1 MDNFTVI
8 TKLPGRLVKFSSP
21 EEVIDLSSENFAEA
35 LNFAQE
41 YAEKGGYVV
50 SVLNYR
56 LGEYLVNQAGGTN
69 LGTLLFYKS
78 YSRPQIRPCN
88 DFAVTGIRLS
98 QSRSEY
104 FNAIAEIKSE
114 LEAGRTYQVNYT
126 TSVEFNF
133 FGCPLAFFIHS
144 LKTQPTAYNTII
156 KLQDKHIISATP
168 ELFFCA
174 EGRSIYSR
182 PMKGTCR
189 LDQGEDFL
197 KNDEKNIAENVM
209 IVDLLRNDLN
219 RICDNVHV
227 PELLEV
233 EEYKSLYQMTSKI
246 CGTLRE
252 KSFRKIIEALFPCGS
267 ITGAPKKSTME
278 IIRRVESF
286 ERGLYTGSIGLNSKD
301 RMLHAIAIRTVEL
314 ENGKGRMGAGSGITV
329 CSEPAEEYEETL
341 LKAKFIEAKSEF
353 CVFESI
359 LWDSRKREFARLNE
373 HLERIAESLG
383 FFKIPCSREAL
394 REKLI
399 SEAPGTSCDKRVR
412 LSVNSMGE
420 IAVQVFPFIPWQQ
433 GRIGLREVRERPKAF
448 TLHKTSRRLNLDLK
462 NFSEHIL
469 HTQAGE
475 LLEGSI
481 SNLFLRFGE
490 EYFTPPV
497 ESGLLPGV
505 ERQVY
510 IKERNAKEKRLYL
523 QDLLK
528 ADAAVFTNSV
538 RGRIELKIPDAIQPR
553 SSALPA
559 SLRGSGL

>member
-1 MDNFTVI
+1 MDDFTVI

-21 EEVIDLSSENFAEA
+21 EEVINLSSANFSDA
-35 LNFAQE
+35 LRFAQE
-41 YAEKGGYVV
+41 YAENGGYVV
-50 SVLNYR
+50 SILNYQ
-56 LGEYLVNQAGGTN
+56 LGEYLVNQADGSN
-69 LGTLLFYKS
+69 LGTLLFYKTCS
-78 YSRPQIRPCN
+78 KPAIRPCS

-98 QSRSEY
+98 QSRSDY
-104 FNAIAEIKSE
+104 CNALAEIKAE

-126 TSVEFNF
+126 TSVDFNF

-156 KLQDKHIISATP
+156 KLQDRYIISATP

-189 LDQGEDFL
+189 LEQGEDFL
-197 KNDEKNIAENVM
+197 RNDEKNVAENVM

-252 KSFRKIIEALFPCGS
+252 KSFLKIIEALFPCGS
-267 ITGAPKKSTME
+267 ITGAPKKSTMD
-278 IIRRVESF
+278 IIRRVESSS
-286 ERGLYTGSIGLNSKD
+286 RGLYTGSIGLNSKD
-301 RMLHAIAIRTVEL
+301 RMLHAIAIRTVEI
-314 ENGKGRMGAGSGITV
+314 ENGKARMGAGSGITV

-341 LKAKFIEAKSEF
+341 LKTKFIEAGSEF
-353 CVFESI
+353 RVFESI
-359 LWDSRKREFARLNE
+359 LWDSKKREFARLNE
-373 HLERIAESLG
+373 HLERIMKSLG

-394 REKLI
+394 RERLL
-399 SEAPGTSCDKRVR
+399 SALGFSSDKRVR
-412 LSVNSMGE
+412 LSVNSRGK
-420 IAVQVFPFIPWQQ
+420 IAVESFPLIPWKQ
-433 GRIGLREVRERPKAF
+433 GWIGLRQVPSRPKAF
-448 TLHKTSRRLNLDLK
+448 TMHKTSRRLNLDLK
-462 NFSEHIL
+462 NFTEHIL
-469 HTQAGE
+469 HTSSGE

-481 SNLFLRFGE
+481 SNLFLRFADRCI
-490 EYFTPPV
+490 TPPA

-505 ERQVY
+505 ERAAFIRENNVLV
-510 IKERNAKEKRLYL
+510 RRLYL

-528 ADAAVFTNSV
+528 ADAIVFTNSV
-538 RGRIELKIPDAIQPR
+538 RGCIELKLPECIEKR
-553 SSALPA
+553 SCVLQTPSQ
-559 SLRGSGL
+559 